1 MTAASVEFP
10 SLAELLSR
18 RNSLLQEAG
27 LTYEE
32 LLDGEYHRSLSM
44 EQYIILDRIRG
55 IDYLLED

>member
-32 LLDGEYHRSLSM
+32 LLDGN
-44 EQYIILDRIRG
+44 IIAP
-55 IDYLLED
+55 